1 MPEVPTEA
9 LIVLLLVLANGV
21 FAMAEIALVSARK
34 IRLEQRAESG
44 DRRAARA
51 LALKNDPNAFL
62 STVQVGITLIG
73 ILAGAYGGA
82 TLSQQLDVWFQQFPL
97 LAPYSNALALAVV
110 VGAITYL
117 SLILGELVPKAIALT
132 NPEAIA
138 AFVAAPIGVLARVAT
153 PAVRLLSGSTR
164 LVLKLLRIHERQDAG
179 VTEEEIRMLV
189 KQATLSGE
197 VALVEQQIVEQV
209 FRLGDRHVSAI
220 MTPRHDIDW
229 IDINEGLDG
238 LRAHLEVVRH
248 PRLVCC
254 DGGLEHVLGIAQA
267 EELFAKLLAGEP
279 IDLRASLRPPLFVP
293 ATLSVYHLIEE
304 FRRQHVHI
312 ALVLDEFGAIEGLV
326 TATDILESLVGDMP
340 SEPHDEAGPMVR
352 REDGSWLIDGVTP
365 LDDLAPAVELPPLPP
380 AEQGAYQT
388 LAGLVMARLARVP
401 RAGDYVVWAGYRF
414 EVVDMDGR
422 RIDKVL
428 VQQERPVETAPQV
441 KADR

>member
-326 TATDILESLVGDMP
+326 TATDILEPGGRHAVGA
-340 SEPHDEAGPMVR
+340 SRRGWPHGAARGRELAHRRRDAARRSRAGR
-352 REDGSWLIDGVTP
+352 RAAAAAAGRAGR
-365 LDDLAPAVELPPLPP
+365 LPDAGRPGH
-380 AEQGAYQT
+380 GA
-388 LAGLVMARLARVP
+388 P
-401 RAGDYVVWAGYRF
+401 RARAAGRRLRRVGGARF